1 MPLVFR
7 NAVPADEPLL
17 RYWDTKPHVQAAT
30 GAEPG
35 QDSDF
40 NWAYELPRQVDWRE
54 LLIAEVDGRAI
65 GFVQIIDAAREE
77 THFWGD
83 IGPNIC
89 AIDIWIGEEAD
100 LGKGYGTQM
109 MQLAAARCFAN
120 PDVTAIVID
129 PLASNTDAIRFYR
142 RLGYRLVEQKIFD
155 DDESAVHRLDRA
167 DWKP

>member
-1 MPLVFR
+1 M
-7 NAVPADEPLL
+7 PADEPLL

-77 THFWGD
+77 THFWVISGLTYAPS
-83 IGPNIC
+83 ISGSEKRL
-89 AIDIWIGEEAD
+89 IWAKATG
-100 LGKGYGTQM
+100 
-109 MQLAAARCFAN
+109 
-120 PDVTAIVID
+120 
-129 PLASNTDAIRFYR
+129 R
-142 RLGYRLVEQKIFD
+142 R
-155 DDESAVHRLDRA
+155 
-167 DWKP
+167 